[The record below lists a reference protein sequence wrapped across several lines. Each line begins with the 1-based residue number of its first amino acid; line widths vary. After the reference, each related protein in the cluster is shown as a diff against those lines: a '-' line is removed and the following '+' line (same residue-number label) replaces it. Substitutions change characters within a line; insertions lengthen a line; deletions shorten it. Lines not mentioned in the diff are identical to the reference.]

1 MSDTPVSEMS
11 FEDAMAALEDV
22 VKNLESGSVPLEASI
37 ELYERGAALKKHCED
52 KLAAAEEKVAKITAG
67 PDGVATGLTAAEIE

>member
-1 MSDTPVSEMS
+1 MSDKPVSKMS
-11 FEDAMAALEDV
+11 FEEAMAALEDV

-37 ELYERGAALKKHCED
+37 ELYERGAELKKHCEG

-67 PDGVATGLTAAEIE
+67 PDGEAAALSAANIE